1 MSAASRFEAFAMT
14 MPHSEQPRRPLASA
28 NKRLAGALCLLIAVM
43 AGLSFAAVP
52 LYRLFCQATGYDGTP
67 RRADAASARTINR
80 EITVRFD
87 ANVSSALA
95 WKFQPAQ
102 REMRLKVGENALAF
116 FKAANVSTTPLTG
129 TATFNVT
136 PEIAASYFNK
146 VECFCFT
153 EQRLAPGQKAD
164 LPVSFFIDPAIAD
177 DPDAKGIQ
185 EITLS
190 YTFFKASKP
199 DASAAAI
206 SSKGAASR
214 PFDNPGPPG

>member
-1 MSAASRFEAFAMT
+1 MT
-14 MPHSEQPRRPLASA
+14 VPQSENTRRPLASA
-28 NKRLAGALCLLIAVM
+28 NKRIAAALCVLTAVM
-43 AGLSFAAVP
+43 VGLSFAAVP
-52 LYRLFCQATGYDGTP
+52 LYRMFCQATGYDGTP
-67 RRADAASARTINR
+67 RRVGAASTRMIDR

-87 ANVSSALA
+87 ANTSSALD

-102 REMRLKVGENALAF
+102 REMRLKIGENALAF
-116 FKAANVSTTPLTG
+116 FTAANRSAKPLTG

-153 EQRLAPGQKAD
+153 EQRLAPGQMAD

-177 DPDAKGIQ
+177 DPDAKDVG

-190 YTFFKASKP
+190 YTFFKANKP
-199 DASAAAI
+199 DASAAAV
-206 SSKGAASR
+206 SGKGAASK
-214 PFDNPGPPG
+214 PFENAGPPG